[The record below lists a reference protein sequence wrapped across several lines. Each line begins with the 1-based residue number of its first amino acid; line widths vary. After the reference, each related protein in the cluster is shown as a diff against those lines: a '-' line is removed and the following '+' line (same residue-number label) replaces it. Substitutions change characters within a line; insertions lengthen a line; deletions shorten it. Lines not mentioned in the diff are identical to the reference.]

1 MKSMFGKKKKEDV
14 DPERPAAAPEAPS
27 KMQKAWAT
35 IKQVQTDPAVLFQKQ
50 RPPPAPR
57 SIYFNEPLPEHF
69 FDHKKKP
76 IPTVVYAT
84 NQVLTAKYTI
94 YNFIFKNLL
103 EQFRRVANIFFLSE
117 CSDRVCGHAT
127 LHNANFH
134 PPRPPPAVLVILQ
147 FFPKFATINPVLAM
161 LPLLAVLAITA
172 AKDGYEDVKRHQ
184 SDRHINRQLVRVMT
198 ASSWMNPNVMEAKER
213 SFSSSWRAFKAK
225 WLGGKQRQ
233 SKKLAKQREERE
245 KAVHTAGE
253 VVATPRVSTA
263 DAPGGG
269 GAPDTLP
276 LNRQHSDAGN
286 SVVSPQS
293 PGLTQSVSRASTN
306 LRRASTMGH
315 SSIHDGY
322 ETTPEGRIM
331 HNGRLLSPQEEER
344 YHKKNAPRWA
354 KQHWEDLRV
363 GDFVL
368 IKNDEPIP
376 ADVII
381 CATSEEEDGCFIE
394 TKNLDGETNLKSRH
408 AVPELATLVRTAADC
423 ASAAMR
429 VDAEPLDT
437 NMYRLNAS
445 VTLADRFDAEG
456 NPLRCP
462 VTLNQILLRGCN
474 LRNTKWVIGVV
485 LMTGADTKIIAN
497 SGATPSKRSRVEIQM
512 NPMVYVNLLIL
523 AAMAIGCAIADSRI
537 EHHFFDRDAY
547 WEFAATQ
554 SDDNPNINGL
564 VTFGNALITFQNI
577 VPISLYISI
586 EVVRTIQAYFIFDD
600 AEIFYEKTNRRT
612 TARSWNLADDLGQ
625 IQYIFSDKTG
635 TLTQNLML
643 FRECAI
649 GGVTY
654 RGEQSPVAATGSG
667 KPQANGEASLDHSL
681 NEKHITPPS
690 SNSGDETASA
700 SSHSGR
706 KRPKQPAEG
715 EPFRDSKLSTAV
727 RNLDSTH
734 GQQLGRFWRCLALC
748 HTALASETED
758 GLIEYKAQSPDEQ
771 ALVQAAAETGFV
783 FLSKDRNT
791 LNLQVPGTAEIEKY
805 ELLSVL
811 EFTSARKRMSVILR
825 RHSDSK
831 ILVLSK
837 GADSVIF
844 ERSAAGQDDVKANT
858 DEALE
863 EFANKGLRTLC
874 LAGKELT
881 EHEYNEWA
889 FRYHDASVALEDREQ
904 KMEFLASE
912 LEKGFTLYGATAIED
927 RLQDGVPETIADLKR
942 AGINVWVATGDK
954 LETAIAIGYSTQLLA
969 QDMNLIV
976 VRGGEYGEPNS
987 AYEQLRKAIERFFG
1001 GREALANMKHQP
1013 PNAEGDRRNSS
1024 RFSLSGSRRPSLQ
1037 QRRSRS
1043 SISNRS
1049 LVGDDNGQRTGGYA
1063 LVIDGNALGHALS
1076 EDFSKDLLLNISTQC
1091 KAVICCRVSPLQK
1104 ALIVR
1109 LIKDGLGVMTLAI
1122 GDGANDVSMIQA
1134 AHVGIGIAGEEGL
1147 QAVNSSDYAI
1157 AQFRFLKRLLLVH
1170 GHWDYYR
1177 NGLMITNFF
1186 YKEIINISYLFFF
1199 QIYCAWSTTY
1209 ALDYVYILLWN
1220 AFWTVAAVIGAG
1232 VFDRPVSDR
1241 ALMEIPELY
1250 RDSREH
1256 KYFGLKPFGWCMLDG
1271 MYQGVVMLFFIL
1283 YTYDMTTARNDG
1295 YDVQLY
1301 EFSTVIAYAS
1311 VLCANLFTGLIVRA
1325 WTWWIVA
1332 AVFLGPVLFNIF
1344 TPVYAAFSPETI
1356 WTYSYGN
1363 NHYLYHSINFWMA
1376 GIFAIVLA
1384 LLPRYLA
1391 RFVKET
1397 YFPTDLDII
1406 RHVEKRDPNHD
1417 FLNDPRMP
1425 GLRQRAKYADA
1436 SAQQQQ
1442 HGSAE
1447 DGGDVEGAGGSGALA
1462 PPDRSALA
1470 MHDLRPTASRASST
1484 HYDMLTGTERPSRG
1498 YTFSHEDLPADS
1510 RPGRKA
1516 PRKRGGTLRKLLP
1529 IPGSLSRSTRRKD
1542 KRAAEERRLSMIE
1555 QHDEERERER
1565 AAEARAE
1572 EEEDQEATDLE
1583 RRRSL
1588 GPGPEDDA
1596 VPREEEDEEEGV
1608 GGDERVGR
1616 PT

>member
-1 MKSMFGKKKKEDV
+1 MKGPFSKKSSSAV
-14 DPERPAAAPEAPS
+14 NPEHPAAAPDEPP
-27 KMQKAWAT
+27 KWKT
-35 IKQVQTDPAVLFQKQ
+35 IWWSIREVGLDPAILFQKQ
-50 RPPPAPR
+50 RPPPCPR
-57 SIYFNEPLPEHF
+57 SVYFNEPLPDSF

-76 IPTVVYAT
+76 LPMVTYAT
-84 NQVLTAKYTI
+84 NQVLTAKYTL
-94 YNFIFKNLL
+94 YNFVFKNLL
-103 EQFRRVANIFFLSE
+103 EQFRRVANIFFLI
-117 CSDRVCGHAT
+117 
-127 LHNANFH
+127 
-134 PPRPPPAVLVILQ
+134 LVILQ

-184 SDRHINRQLVRVMT
+184 SDRHLNRQLVRVMT
-198 ASSWMNPNVMEAKER
+198 SSNWSNPNVMEAKER
-213 SFSSSWRAFKAK
+213 SVSSSWKAFKAK
-225 WLGGKQRQ
+225 WLGGKKRESSKLQKQWQERQ
-233 SKKLAKQREERE
+233 QQGLAG
-245 KAVHTAGE
+245 GE
-253 VVATPRVSTA
+253 VVQTPRISTA

-276 LNRQHSDAGN
+276 LHSERNDN
-286 SVVSPQS
+286 SALSHSNAPES
-293 PGLTQSVSRASTN
+293 PGLTNQISRASSTN

-315 SSIHDGY
+315 NSLY
-322 ETTPEGRIM
+322 EYEVTPEGRVM
-331 HNGRLLSPQEEER
+331 HNGRLLSAEEETR
-344 YHKKNAPRWA
+344 YYKKKAPRW
-354 KQHWEDLRV
+354 KKNNWEDLRV

-376 ADVII
+376 ADIII

-408 AVPELATLVRTAADC
+408 AVPELATLIRSASDC
-423 ASAAMR
+423 SSAAMR
-429 VDAEPLDT
+429 IDAEPQDT

-445 VTLADRFDAEG
+445 VTLADRYDQEG

-462 VTLNQILLRGCN
+462 VTLNQVLLRGCN
-474 LRNTKWVIGVV
+474 LRNTKWIIGVV

-497 SGATPSKRSRVEIQM
+497 SGATPSKRSKVEIQM
-512 NPMVYVNLLIL
+512 NPMVYVNLAIL
-523 AAMAIGCAIADSRI
+523 AAMAIGCAIADSLI
-537 EHHFFDRDAY
+537 EVHYFNLGAY
-547 WEFAATQ
+547 WEFAASQ
-554 SDDNPNINGL
+554 GDDNPRINGL

-600 AEIFYEKTNRRT
+600 AEIYYEKTNRRT

-649 GGVTY
+649 GGITY
-654 RGEQSPVAATGSG
+654 HGDDPPQAGAEGSG
-667 KPQANGEASLDHSL
+667 KAGEGNQGAVSASLDHSL
-681 NEKHITPPS
+681 NEKQLTPPS
-690 SNSGDETASA
+690 SNSGDETASN

-706 KRPKQPAEG
+706 KRPKPPTEG
-715 EPFRDSKLSTAV
+715 VPFRDAKLNEAIKRT
-727 RNLDSTH
+727 DSEH
-734 GQQLGRFWRCLALC
+734 ARQLGRFWRCLALC
-748 HTALASETED
+748 HTALASESED

-771 ALVQAAAETGFV
+771 ALVQAAAESGFL
-783 FLSKDRNT
+783 FLGKDRNT
-791 LNLQVPGTAEIEKY
+791 LSLQVPNATEIEKY

-837 GADSVIF
+837 GADSIIF
-844 ERSAAGQDDVKANT
+844 ERSAEGQDDIKANT

-881 EHEYNEWA
+881 EGEYNEWA
-889 FRYHDASVALEDREQ
+889 FRYHNASVALEDRERQ
-904 KMEFLASE
+904 MEELASE
-912 LEKGFTLYGATAIED
+912 LERGFTLYGATAIED

-987 AYEQLRKAIERFFG
+987 AYDQLRKAVERFFG

-1013 PNAEGDRRNSS
+1013 PGGEYSERNGS
-1024 RFSLSGSRRPSLQ
+1024 RFSLSSRPSLHG
-1037 QRRSRS
+1037 RRSRS
-1043 SISNRS
+1043 SLGNQS
-1049 LVGDDNGQRTGGYA
+1049 LVGEDNGSRTGGYA

-1134 AHVGIGIAGEEGL
+1134 AHVGVGIAGEEGL

-1186 YKEIINISYLFFF
+1186 YKEIIHVSYLFFY

-1209 ALDYVYILLWN
+1209 ALEYVYILLWN

-1250 RDSREH
+1250 RESRQH
-1256 KYFGLKPFGWCMLDG
+1256 SYFGLKPFGWCMLDG
-1271 MYQGVVMLFFIL
+1271 IYQGVIMLFFIL
-1283 YTYDMTTARNDG
+1283 YTYDMTSARQDG
-1295 YDVQLY
+1295 YDIQLY

-1311 VLCANLFTGLIVRA
+1311 VLCANLFTGIILQS
-1325 WTWWIVA
+1325 WTWWAFA
-1332 AVFLGPVLFNIF
+1332 AIALGPFLFNIF

-1363 NHYLYHSINFWMA
+1363 NYYLYRSINFWMA

-1391 RFVKET
+1391 RFIKQS
-1397 YFPTDLDII
+1397 YFPSDLDIVRQI
-1406 RHVEKRDPNHD
+1406 EKKDPNHD
-1417 FLNDPRMP
+1417 FINDPRMP
-1425 GLRQRAKYADA
+1425 TIRQRAKYTATEEQPQRTDA
-1436 SAQQQQ
+1436 ERDL
-1442 HGSAE
+1442 E
-1447 DGGDVEGAGGSGALA
+1447 DGEDVLA
-1462 PPDRSALA
+1462 APSALA
-1470 MHDLRPTASRASST
+1470 MHELRPTASRASSR

-1498 YTFSHEDLPADS
+1498 YTFSHEDLPAGS
-1510 RPGRKA
+1510 RPGKQQQQ
-1516 PRKRGGTLRKLLP
+1516 RKRGGTFRRLLP
-1529 IPGSLSRSTRRKD
+1529 IPGSLSRTSRRRS
-1542 KRAAEERRLSMIE
+1542 KREAEDRRLSAIA
-1555 QHDEERERER
+1555 QQDERAERER
-1565 AAEARAE
+1565 AEAHAE
-1572 EEEDQEATDLE
+1572 EAEDDEEAEQREAEDLA
-1583 RRRSL
+1583 RRRSM
-1588 GPGPEDDA
+1588 GPGPEDDR
-1596 VPREEEDEEEGV
+1596 VPREDDEEEDEDD
-1608 GGDERVGR
+1608 GDEQHQHGSHGVAAAPLTSTSPHAGG
-1616 PT
+1616 TA